1 LTSTVHF
8 VHGKWI
14 GKQSG
19 IGIGIG
25 NGINDGRIQVKF
37 DNVPFVNVVN
47 KFDDGI
53 GSAGCTGSGGG
64 RGGGGGGR
72 NGY

>member
-1 LTSTVHF
+1 
-8 VHGKWI
+8 
-14 GKQSG
+14 
-19 IGIGIG
+19 
-25 NGINDGRIQVKF
+25 VKF

-64 RGGGGGGR
+64 RGGGGGGGR